1 MKSAKTLQQAYT
13 LPCGVTIPNRI
24 VKSAM
29 SENNADKGGKPSE
42 RILKLY
48 KTWGE
53 GGTGILIS
61 GNVMMDSK
69 ALNEARNVVVED
81 EKHIEKLKEWASVTQ
96 KHGSHLWMQIN
107 HPGRQSPKFNKDVVS
122 ASDVQLPIKSLFPK
136 PRPMTEEEIWKCID
150 GFGDCALI
158 AKKAGWKGV
167 QIHGAHGYL
176 VSQFLSTL
184 TNLRTDKW
192 GGSLENRARFALE
205 IYRNMRKKVGAGF
218 PIGIKINSADFQRG
232 AFTEDESLEVIDML
246 SAEGMDMIEV
256 SGGTY
261 EKAAMM
267 GAGKKVK
274 ESTQKREA
282 YFADFIVKA
291 RAKTKAPLLLTG
303 GFRTVN
309 VMSKAIE
316 NNELDFVGLARPFA
330 VFPYLSKEFFEGSR
344 TEVIIPPIKTGL
356 KFIDKMGFLDIAYFS
371 TQMKLMG
378 NGKMPNPK
386 LSVWSVFFN
395 FIKKTMF

>member
-1 MKSAKTLQQAYT
+1 MK
-13 LPCGVTIPNRI
+13 
-24 VKSAM
+24 
-29 SENNADKGGKPSE
+29 E
-42 RILKLY
+42 
-48 KTWGE
+48 
-53 GGTGILIS
+53 
-61 GNVMMDSK
+61 
-69 ALNEARNVVVED
+69 
-81 EKHIEKLKEWASVTQ
+81 LKEWAEVSQ

-107 HPGRQSPKFNKDVVS
+107 HPGRQSPKFNKEVVS
-122 ASDVQLPIKSLFPK
+122 ASDVQLPMKSMFPK
-136 PRPMTEEEIWKCID
+136 PRPMTEEEIWKAIE

-176 VSQFLSTL
+176 VSQFLSSL

-205 IYRNMRKKVGAGF
+205 IYRNMRKKVGADF

-232 AFTEDESLEVIDML
+232 AFTEEESLEVIDML
-246 SAEGMDMIEV
+246 SNEGLDMIEV

-267 GAGKKVK
+267 GAGKKIK

-303 GFRTVN
+303 GFRTLQ
-309 VMSKAIE
+309 VMTKAIE
-316 NNELDFVGLARPFA
+316 NKELDFVGLARPFA
-330 VFPYLSKEFFEGSR
+330 VFPYLSKEFFEGTR
-344 TEVIIPPIKTGL
+344 TEVHIPPVKTGL
-356 KFIDKMGFLDIAYFS
+356 KFIDKMGFLDISYFS
-371 TQMKLMG
+371 EQMRMMG
-378 NGKMPNPK
+378 KGDLPNPK
-386 LSVWSVFFN
+386 LSVWSVLFN
-395 FIKKTMF
+395 YIKKTVF